1 LGACPATAIF
11 QTLPLPPITETLI
24 GNRKSYLVGWQ
35 LVQVQWTRHL
45 LSKFCDSS
53 NIRCTLGKNCNL
65 LIRKSMHRL
74 SYNVV
79 KCLYFLSIYT
89 SWNQYLNSI

>member
-1 LGACPATAIF
+1 LGACPVTAIF
-11 QTLPLPPITETLI
+11 QTLPLLPITETLI

-35 LVQVQWTRHL
+35 LVQVQWRHL

-53 NIRCTLGKNCNL
+53 YFKCTLGKNCNL
-65 LIRKSMHRL
+65 LIWKSLHRV

-79 KCLYFLSIYT
+79 TYLHFLSIYT
-89 SWNQYLNSI
+89 RWNQYLNSI